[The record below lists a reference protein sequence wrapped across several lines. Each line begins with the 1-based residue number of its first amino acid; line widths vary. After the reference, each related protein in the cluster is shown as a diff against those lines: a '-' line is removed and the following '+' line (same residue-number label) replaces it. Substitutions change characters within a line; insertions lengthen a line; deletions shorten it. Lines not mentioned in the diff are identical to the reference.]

1 MTPVIM
7 NEFVE
12 TVNGVIQ
19 QIKGGVPE
27 IDDDSLSSSNKT
39 SDELQQQ
46 MSTRNMSPWNA
57 AIGLGYMTGPVFEG
71 EDKDIVENV
80 IDRNK
85 VSALDLLTMDEDAPS
100 ASEDDESEYV
110 ERTKTFAN
118 LFNDFFDEEEKMKA
132 LNILFDR
139 LHIYDIEGKYK
150 KSLLNKFKDK
160 LFN

>member
-1 MTPVIM
+1 MTPIIM

-12 TVNGVIQ
+12 TVNGVVQ

-39 SDELQQQ
+39 SDEIEQQ
-46 MSTRNMSPWNA
+46 MTTKNMAPWGTG
-57 AIGLGYMTGPVFEG
+57 IGLGYITGPVFEG
-71 EDKDIVENV
+71 NDKDIVENV
-80 IDRNK
+80 IDKNK

-100 ASEDDESEYV
+100 ADEDDESEYV
-110 ERTKTFAN
+110 DRTKKFAEI
-118 LFNDFFDEEEKMKA
+118 FNDFFDDEEKMKA
-132 LNILFDR
+132 LNILFAR
-139 LHIYDIEGKYK
+139 LHIYDIDGKYK